1 MDKVN
6 VIIISL
12 LALIV
17 LGMIHSYYNKPAST
31 TTTSTKTVVVKQ
43 PVYGRPY
50 GYNPHYNAYKA
61 QYY

>member
-17 LGMIHSYYNKPAST
+17 LGMIHSYYNKPPPT
-31 TTTSTKTVVVKQ
+31 TTTTKTVVVKQ
-43 PVYGRPY
+43 PVYGHPH
-50 GYNPHYNAYKA
+50 GYHPHYNAYKA
-61 QYY
+61 KYY